1 MTSNRPGHCVLL
13 LNLMPSIRNLK
24 GTAKKGLMTRDPAV
38 HKAQLFLDVDE
49 YIYIFITCNVVA
61 LSQTSFLVSILNRN
75 VKHSLEQGAL
85 I

>member
-1 MTSNRPGHCVLL
+1 
-13 LNLMPSIRNLK
+13 
-24 GTAKKGLMTRDPAV
+24 MTRDPAV

-75 VKHSLEQGAL
+75 VKHNLEQGAL